1 MYPIF
6 LFFSQEV
13 LEDVS
18 TRQEVYKLIIEK
30 KDNKEIA
37 AALNIS
43 IRTVERYRKD
53 FNEAASDN
61 DIKATT
67 TSDKKKRKEKVKA
80 LIECGATIKEA
91 SEESGIS
98 FNSAMKLSS
107 KEKLQVKQ
115 LEYLK
120 AFREKYREEIT
131 KNKKDRLELNSLA
144 KEKIYNNISNNEEI
158 TKATQ
163 EIIKL
168 NEQTEQEIFELDRIE
183 RLEKLELEKNKFKND
198 LLIDFTDRLQKLS
211 DNDILK
217 VLDFMKSL
225 ESDTDESTDWLD
237 RKRIARQKKE

>member
-1 MYPIF
+1 M
-6 LFFSQEV
+6 
-13 LEDVS
+13 S

-53 FNEAASDN
+53 FNDTTNDKNATATNDN
-61 DIKATT
+61 RR
-67 TSDKKKRKEKVKA
+67 KKKEKARA
-80 LIECGATIKEA
+80 LIESGETIRVVGDKLGLSKSVA
-91 SEESGIS
+91 GR
-98 FNSAMKLSS
+98 LSS

-115 LEYLK
+115 LDYLK
-120 AFREKYREEIT
+120 SFREQYREEIT
-131 KNKKDRLELNSLA
+131 KNKKDRLNLNNLA
-144 KEKIYNNISNNEEI
+144 KKKIEYTLNLAEDI
-158 TKATQ
+158 TKSKQ
-163 EIIKL
+163 ELIKL

-217 VLDFMKSL
+217 VLEFMKSL
-225 ESDTDESTDWLD
+225 ESDTDESTN
-237 RKRIARQKKE
+237 